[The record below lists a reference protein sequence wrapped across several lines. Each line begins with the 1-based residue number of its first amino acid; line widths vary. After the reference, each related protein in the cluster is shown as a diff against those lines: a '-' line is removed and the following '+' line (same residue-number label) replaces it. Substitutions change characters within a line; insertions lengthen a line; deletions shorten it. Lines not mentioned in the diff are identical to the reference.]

1 MMGRICLECGS
12 QLGPDSN
19 FCPKDE
25 THVVEPPD
33 EALLGTTIADRY
45 HILSIIGRG
54 GMGVVYKARQ
64 IQVDRFVAVKM
75 LHAHV
80 AADPQG
86 LKRFQHEAKAC
97 GALQHP
103 NLVQVHDS
111 GVVDEARPYLVMS
124 YEEGESLSQ
133 ILEREGVLAP
143 QRAINIFMQ
152 VCDGLA
158 HAHHKGIIHRDLKP
172 GNILLTNSDMGPD
185 FVKVVDF
192 GIAKLLGPTGGKDS
206 QSITKT
212 GETFGSPWYMSPE
225 QCVAQTLDARSD
237 VYALGCVMY
246 HALTGKPPL
255 AGESAFETM
264 TFHVSKRPPPF
275 RNIRPDLRIMPD
287 LEKAVFTALEKV
299 PEERW
304 QSMMDLKQRL
314 RRVGQGVSVSVTS
327 MPLPPP
333 PPAPKEADRTAPA
346 VTQFR
351 VNPRVVAL
359 LIAVV
364 LLLLAA
370 VLKSVVR

>member
-1 MMGRICLECGS
+1 MGRICLECGTF
-12 QLGPDSN
+12 LGPDSN
-19 FCPKDE
+19 LCPKDAA
-25 THVVEPPD
+25 HVVEPP
-33 EALLGTTIADRY
+33 EEELLGTTIADRY
-45 HILSIIGRG
+45 EILSIIGKG

-64 IQVDRFVAVKM
+64 IQMDRFVAVKM

-86 LKRFQHEAKAC
+86 LKRFLHDAKAC

-111 GVVDEARPYLVMS
+111 GVVNEKRPYLVMS
-124 YEEGESLSQ
+124 YEEGKSLSQ
-133 ILEREGVLAP
+133 ILESDGVLAP
-143 QRAINIFMQ
+143 KRAMNIFMQ

-158 HAHHKGIIHRDLKP
+158 HAHHKGIVHRDLKP
-172 GNILLTNSDMGPD
+172 GNILLTSNDQGPD

-192 GIAKLLGPTGGKDS
+192 GIAKSLGPVGGET

-246 HALTGKPPL
+246 HALTGRPPHV
-255 AGESAFETM
+255 GESAFETM
-264 TFHVSKRPPPF
+264 TFHVSKKPLPF
-275 RNIRPDLRIMPD
+275 RNVRPDLKIAPE
-287 LEKAVFTALEKV
+287 LEKAVFQAMEKV

-304 QSMMDLKQRL
+304 QSMMELKQKL
-314 RRVGQGVSVSVTS
+314 RQVSQGVRVG
-327 MPLPPP
+327 MPHLPLPQ
-333 PPAPKEADRTAPA
+333 PPAKDPEHPAAAP
-346 VTQFR
+346 TLPIKLS
-351 VNPRVVAL
+351 PRVVV
-359 LIAVV
+359 LIVAIV

-370 VLKSVVR
+370 ALKTLVH

>member
-1 MMGRICLECGS
+1 MGRMCLECGS
-12 QLGPDSN
+12 LLDPDSDL
-19 FCPKDE
+19 CPKDA

-33 EALLGTTIADRY
+33 EALIGTTIADRY

-111 GVVDEARPYLVMS
+111 GLVDEARPYLVMS
-124 YEEGESLSQ
+124 YEEGDSLSQ

-172 GNILLTNSDMGPD
+172 GNIILTNSDMGPD

-192 GIAKLLGPTGGKDS
+192 GIAKLLASAGGES

-246 HALTGKPPL
+246 HALVGRPPL
-255 AGESAFETM
+255 VGESAFETM
-264 TFHVSKRPPPF
+264 TFHVSKKPLPF
-275 RNIRPDLRIMPD
+275 RNVRPDLKSMAD

-304 QSMMDLKQRL
+304 QSMMELKQRL
-314 RRVGQGVSVSVTS
+314 RRVGQGVSVAAPSP
-327 MPLPPP
+327 PLPPP
-333 PPAPKEADRTAPA
+333 PPPANEVERPA
-346 VTQFR
+346 VAGPKIKL
-351 VNPRVVAL
+351 NARVVAL
-359 LIAVV
+359 VIAVF
-364 LLLLAA
+364 LLLLAV
-370 VLKSVVR
+370 VLQSIVR